1 MNDTTDWVLSTD
13 VGGFTRHFAAEAL
26 PVTIGGD
33 PRADI
38 RLYGVDGMLS
48 IGALDGVFFV
58 QPSRDARNLR
68 VGGEPVTGA
77 RKLAD
82 GDVIALDTARI
93 TCAVSGGKLRL
104 AIEATVT
111 AGDTAPPDLEE
122 LAREARSED
131 EVAITPIAFR
141 PGAAQ
146 TGAKRK
152 RPSWPAAAAGVAFAV
167 LTLLAWFSFTAKSVE
182 LVFEPVPATVE
193 LPDTVFKLSLADRLL
208 LRSGRHRVHA
218 ELDGYYPLD
227 VEIDVGDAPDQR
239 FEFELTKL
247 PGYVELATVPEA
259 GAEVLV
265 DGEPVGT
272 TPLTAEIR
280 PGRHR
285 IEFRAERYLAEL
297 RDIDV
302 EGGGSRQTLAV
313 ELTPS
318 WAPVEI
324 VTEPAGATVLVDG
337 EPQGTTPAT
346 LEIDAGEHEIEVRLA
361 GYNAWQ
367 SKIDVTAN
375 EPLALPPV
383 TLVQADG
390 RIELASTPSEAAV
403 SVDGEFRGRTPLTL
417 RLRPGRAHRI
427 TLTKPGYEAVTREL
441 SVEADSGRRLT
452 IELPAQYGE
461 IQVSS
466 EPPQA
471 EVWVDGRREAVTPAT
486 LRLTALPHTI
496 EVRYEGYSP
505 RSQEVTPRPGF
516 AQTLEFEL
524 EPLDDASG
532 SGYPRT
538 IRTGL
543 GQELRL
549 VPAGQFTMGSS
560 RREQRRRS
568 NETLKRVKLSRAF
581 YIGVREVTNAEFRR
595 FKPDHDSGEFAGHSL
610 NGDDQPVVNV
620 SWNDVARY
628 LNWLSINDGLQPV
641 YEERNGNM
649 EPMRPLRN
657 GYRLPTEAE
666 WEWAARIVER
676 EAALL
681 FPWGSELPPPDRS
694 GNFADVSAAK
704 VLGTTLVTY
713 NDGFVVTAPVGS
725 FPADMLGLFDIG
737 GNVAEWVQDYYEV
750 VAEASTEQAIDPLG
764 PERGTFR
771 VVRGSSW
778 RSATDTELGMA
789 FRDYSSSPRDD
800 LGFRISR
807 NLE

>member
-1 MNDTTDWVLSTD
+1 MNDNADWVLATD

-33 PRADI
+33 AHADI
-38 RLYGVDGMLS
+38 RLAGVDGLVS
-48 IGALDGVFFV
+48 IGMLDGVFFV
-58 QPSRDARNLR
+58 QPSRDARNVR
-68 VGGEPVTGA
+68 IAGEPVTGA

-82 GDVIALDTARI
+82 GEVVALDTARI
-93 TCAVSGGKLRL
+93 ACALAGAKLKL
-104 AIEATVT
+104 TIEARVT

-122 LAREARSED
+122 LAREARTDD

-146 TGAKRK
+146 SASGRK
-152 RPSWPAAAAGVAFAV
+152 RLSWGAAAAGAGFAV
-167 LTLLAWFSFTAKSVE
+167 LALLAWFSFTAKSVE
-182 LVFEPVPATVE
+182 LVFEPAPTAVD
-193 LPDTVFKLSLADRLL
+193 LPDTLFKLQLADRLM
-208 LRSGRHRVHA
+208 LRPGAHRVTA
-218 ELDGYYPLD
+218 ELAGYYPLD
-227 VEIDVGDAPDQR
+227 VEIDVGQAPDQR
-239 FEFELTKL
+239 FELELTKL
-247 PGYVELATVPEA
+247 PGYVELSTMPEA

-272 TPLTAEIR
+272 TPVTAEIR

-285 IEFRAERYLAEL
+285 IEFRAERYLTEL

-302 EGGGSRQTLAV
+302 DGGGTRQALAV

-324 VTEPAGATVLVDG
+324 ATEPAGATVLVDG
-337 EPQGTTPAT
+337 EPAGTTPAT
-346 LEIDAGEHEIEVRLA
+346 LELEAGEHEIELRLA

-367 SKIDVTAN
+367 SNIDVTAN
-375 EPLALPPV
+375 RPQSLPPV

-390 RIELASTPSEAAV
+390 RVELASTPSEAAV
-403 SVDGEFRGRTPLTL
+403 SVDGEFQGRTPLTL

-427 TLTKPGYEAVTREL
+427 TLTKPGYETVSREL

-452 IELPAQYGE
+452 VELPAQFGE
-461 IQVSS
+461 LQVTS

-471 EVWVDGRREAVTPAT
+471 EVWVDGVREAVTPAT

-496 EVRYEGYSP
+496 EVRHEGYAP
-505 RSQEVTPRPGF
+505 QTREITLRAGF
-516 AQTLEFEL
+516 EQTIDFAL
-524 EPLDDASG
+524 EPLDDSSG

-538 IRTGL
+538 IRTSL

-560 RREQRRRS
+560 RRETRRRS
-568 NETLKRVKLSRAF
+568 NENLRRVKLSRAF
-581 YIGVREVTNAEFRR
+581 YIGVHEVTNAEFRQ
-595 FKPDHDSGEFAGHSL
+595 FKAEHDSGEFAGQSL

-620 SWNDVARY
+620 GWNDVARY

-649 EPMRPLRN
+649 EPTRPPRN

-666 WEWAARIVER
+666 WAWAARFAER
-676 EAALL
+676 ESALIY
-681 FPWGSELPPPDRS
+681 PWGADLPPPDRS

-713 NDGFVVTAPVGS
+713 NDGFQVSAPVGS
-725 FPADMLGLFDIG
+725 FPADALGLFDIG
-737 GNVAEWVQDYYEV
+737 GNVAEWTQDYYEV
-750 VAEASTEQAIDPLG
+750 VIDASTEQAVDPLG
-764 PERGTFR
+764 PERGSFR

-778 RSATDTELGMA
+778 RSATATELGMA
-789 FRDYSSSPRDD
+789 FRDYSSAGRDD
-800 LGFRISR
+800 LGFRIAR